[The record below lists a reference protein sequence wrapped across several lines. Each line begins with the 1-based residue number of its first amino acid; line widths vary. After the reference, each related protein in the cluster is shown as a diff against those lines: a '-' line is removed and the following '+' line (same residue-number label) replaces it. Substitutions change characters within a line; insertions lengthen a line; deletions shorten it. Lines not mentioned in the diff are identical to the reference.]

1 MDQQRQKTPTE
12 LYQHAIAV
20 MREVGAPL
28 IPRNYE
34 LFYAHVAGG
43 NEALN
48 DAVHLML
55 SERGGFSQSAADE
68 MYETCLDR
76 EDQGQRITECGNKL
90 GNEADEIVRL
100 IQEAIDTSNAFGATI
115 EQVGRKLDDVSD
127 PAHFKAVL
135 KAVIEATRI
144 LGQNCFETKGRLEE
158 SRSQVQELQSSLISV
173 RRDSLT
179 DSLTGVANRKGFDLA
194 LDTIISEAKSSRMP
208 LCLLMIDVDHFKK
221 FNDTFGHPA
230 GDQTLRLVAS
240 LIKTCVRDQDF
251 IARYGGEEFAVIL
264 PQSTPE
270 VGYGIAERIRK
281 SIKGRKL
288 VRRET
293 GESLGSITL
302 CVGISSLA
310 PDDSVQSLI
319 ERADERLYLAK
330 RVGRNRVESDFS
342 APASDAET
350 SALAR

>member
-48 DAVHLML
+48 DAVHQML
-55 SERGGFSQSAADE
+55 GENGGFSQSAADE

-76 EDQGQRITECGNKL
+76 EDQGQRVSECGDQL
-90 GNEADEIVRL
+90 GNEAHEIIRL
-100 IQEAIDTSNAFGATI
+100 IQEAIDTSSAFGTTI
-115 EQVGRKLDDVSD
+115 EQVGRKLDDVTD

-135 KAVIEATRI
+135 KAVIEATKI

-158 SRSQVQELQSSLISV
+158 SRSQVQELRSSLMSV

-194 LDTIISEAKSSRMP
+194 LDTIVAEAKSSRLP
-208 LCLLMIDVDHFKK
+208 LCLLMIDVDRFKK
-221 FNDTFGHPA
+221 FNDTYGHPA

-240 LIKTCVRDQDF
+240 LIKACVRDHDF

-264 PQSTPE
+264 PQAKPE
-270 VGYGIAERIRK
+270 MGYTIAERIRK
-281 SIKGRKL
+281 SIMGRKL

-293 GESLGSITL
+293 GDSLGSITL
-302 CVGISSLA
+302 SAGISSLA
-310 PDDSVQSLI
+310 PDDSIRSLI
-319 ERADERLYLAK
+319 ERADERLYQAK
-330 RVGRNRVESDFS
+330 RAGRNRVECDFRP
-342 APASDAET
+342 PASDAEKIT
-350 SALAR
+350 LTQ